1 MAPLHL
7 IALIAALLSAG
18 LMAGLFTGYSYSVMP
33 GLKILDDRAWIA
45 ALQHINRVIINGRF
59 MTAFLGSVV
68 FALAAVILGCFLD
81 DKSALPWT
89 IAGLVC
95 NLVMFIGTMAKNVP
109 LNDRLEAAGDPAA
122 IEDPAALRG
131 DVEEPWTKWNHVR
144 GIASLLGLA
153 ALAWA
158 LYTTGLNA

>member
-1 MAPLHL
+1 MALLHL

-33 GLKILDDRAWIA
+33 GIKILDDRAWIA
-45 ALQHINRVIINGRF
+45 ALQHINRVILNGRF

-68 FALAAVILGCFLD
+68 FALAAVILGFFQD
-81 DKSALPWT
+81 DRSALPWT

-131 DVEEPWTKWNHVR
+131 EVEETWIKWNHVR
-144 GIASLLGLA
+144 GVASLLGLA
-153 ALAWA
+153 ALAGA
-158 LYTTGLNA
+158 LYTTGLAA

>member
-89 IAGLVC
+89 MAGLVC

-131 DVEEPWTKWNHVR
+131 EVEEPWIKWNHVR

>member
-1 MAPLHL
+1 MELLHL

-33 GLKILDDRAWIA
+33 GLKILDDRAWTA
-45 ALQHINRVIINGRF
+45 ALQHINRVILNGRF
-59 MTAFLGSVV
+59 MSAFLGSVV
-68 FALAAVILGCFLD
+68 FALLAVILGFFLD
-81 DKSALPWT
+81 DRSALPWT

-109 LNDRLEAAGDPAA
+109 LNEKLEAAGDPAA
-122 IEDPAALRG
+122 IADPAALRAET
-131 DVEEPWTKWNHVR
+131 EETWIRWNHVR

>member
-68 FALAAVILGCFLD
+68 FALAAVILGFFQD

-89 IAGLVC
+89 IAGLAC

-131 DVEEPWTKWNHVR
+131 EVEEPWIKWNHVR

>member
-131 DVEEPWTKWNHVR
+131 DVEEPWIKWNHVR